1 MELKSMF
8 TNTNGSASAP
18 AARAVQPTAPKQ
30 AIPSGLIPSII
41 SADLVVTGSLT
52 STGDIQIDG
61 RVDGDVR
68 SGGLVIGEKA
78 EIHGDIAASDV
89 TVRGHVRGRICA
101 KKVFLCATSR
111 VEGDILHDTFGVEVG
126 ASFEGNCRHS
136 DGPAAAMAADA
147 AKIGFSDGR
156 AASAAKPL
164 AK

>member
-1 MELKSMF
+1 MF

-52 STGDIQIDG
+52 STVDIQIDG

>member
-1 MELKSMF
+1 MF

-18 AARAVQPTAPKQ
+18 AARVVQPAAPKQ
-30 AIPSGLIPSII
+30 ASSGLIPSII

-89 TVRGHVRGRICA
+89 TVRGHVRGLPGRICA